1 MPPPPSGRNFQFLDL
16 RRLKPGKFHKV
27 MKGIYSFIFIVGDNL
42 SLGDYDFELHPSAVK
57 DYRLL
62 GVVSEVEDLLNKQIM
77 SPVQNRRTALRNGYV
92 VSAQPSQIESSAS
105 FSQ

>member
-1 MPPPPSGRNFQFLDL
+1 M
-16 RRLKPGKFHKV
+16 
-27 MKGIYSFIFIVGDNL
+27 
-42 SLGDYDFELHPSAVK
+42 SLGDYDFELHPPAVK

-92 VSAQPSQIESSAS
+92 VSALPIASSS
-105 FSQ
+105 FVLPVSNPIKIHAHVFN